1 LARNKLHNLFFFS
14 SLWILLQPLASTS
27 GLSSIAT
34 TNSWKKSYRRQQK
47 TNFNFPNSI
56 PVTTF
61 STVVWRCQ
69 MWVVNRFL
77 FVFKSSDFYWYND
90 CNLQE
95 IPNYKKW
102 NQ

>member
-1 LARNKLHNLFFFS
+1 LFFFS

-61 STVVWRCQ
+61 STIVWLCQ
-69 MWVVNRFL
+69 MWVTDFCLFL
-77 FVFKSSDFYWYND
+77 NHLIFIGTMIVISKKSQITRS
-90 CNLQE
+90 E
-95 IPNYKKW
+95 INT
-102 NQ
+102 Q